1 MSHLSQYSLVSDNYS
16 KTFLCNSRLI
26 TVSLVPTVM
35 MAARSISS
43 RMTSSVATSP
53 SYAAGLNRSQGSLSS
68 LSSLSSPRAAYSF
81 SSGYNN
87 LYQGYSFSSYIA
99 SSSSGYSTISST
111 TPVVLRRKTSQLS
124 RQEYKTRSRS
134 VDASLYVSEQC
145 GDSSVHGQ
153 PQERCESRAASV
165 LPDLELPGDDDLERV
180 RTKPVRNRQ
189 SHGVSQYDLERAAT
203 WAMIGSNK
211 SITNDSKSEQEAI
224 PVQMKNETSEI
235 DYKKVNLLKE
245 MLNATILLN
254 A

>member
-124 RQEYKTRSRS
+124 RQEYKTRSKS

-145 GDSSVHGQ
+145 GDISVHGQ
-153 PQERCESRAASV
+153 PHERCESRAASV
-165 LPDLELPGDDDLERV
+165 LPDLELPGD
-180 RTKPVRNRQ
+180 
-189 SHGVSQYDLERAAT
+189 
-203 WAMIGSNK
+203 
-211 SITNDSKSEQEAI
+211 EQETPGAG
-224 PVQMKNETSEI
+224 Q
-235 DYKKVNLLKE
+235 
-245 MLNATILLN
+245 
-254 A
+254 

>member
-1 MSHLSQYSLVSDNYS
+1 M
-16 KTFLCNSRLI
+16 
-26 TVSLVPTVM
+26 
-35 MAARSISS
+35 
-43 RMTSSVATSP
+43 
-53 SYAAGLNRSQGSLSS
+53 
-68 LSSLSSPRAAYSF
+68 
-81 SSGYNN
+81 
-87 LYQGYSFSSYIA
+87 
-99 SSSSGYSTISST
+99 
-111 TPVVLRRKTSQLS
+111 VLRRKTSQLS
-124 RQEYKTRSRS
+124 RQEYKTRSKS

-145 GDSSVHGQ
+145 EAGTERPRDSSVHGQ
-153 PQERCESRAASV
+153 PHERCESRAASV
-165 LPDLELPGDDDLERV
+165 LPDLELPGEDDLERV

-245 MLNATILLN
+245 MLNVPILLN

>member
-68 LSSLSSPRAAYSF
+68 PRTAYSF

-124 RQEYKTRSRS
+124 RQEYKTRSKS

-153 PQERCESRAASV
+153 PHERCESRAASV
-165 LPDLELPGDDDLERV
+165 LPDLELPGEDDLERV

-245 MLNATILLN
+245 MLIAAILLN